1 MPRIGAPPPRFGDAR
16 LGRHTSVPDFPI
28 VEVPIAPPP
37 LTPPPTPIPAPIP
50 PATRKDIP
58 RPARHA
64 LGPVGEIVESYCLHY
79 NGGEFRR
86 LCRAF
91 ATLLSDGGQIFLAMA
106 GAFSTAECG
115 KILAPLIRR
124 GAVGGI
130 SCTGAN
136 LEEDVFR
143 LVGHSRYIDLPG
155 YQQLTRADDM
165 ALAESHNPRVTDSTI
180 PEKYAMAKTEGPVDK
195 LWKRA
200 HAAGQRIFPHE
211 PLYELLNTGAFVDA
225 YEKDPAESWLYA
237 AAQKHFPIVVPGW
250 GDSTLGQ
257 VFMASVYTGE
267 YPDSLI
273 KGDIA
278 YGAEILLPWIVTTMR
293 DQKVPVGF
301 LQLGG
306 GIAGDYS
313 ICGVPCLKADAKVD
327 VPFWA
332 AFGQI
337 TDAEETCGGYSGA
350 KPSEKETWLKIDDG
364 TPAAAVFGD
373 YTTLLPFLVAYLL
386 GW

>member
-1 MPRIGAPPPRFGDAR
+1 M
-16 LGRHTSVPDFPI
+16 HVPDLAPWQPPAI
-28 VEVPIAPPP
+28 LDRPIAPPP
-37 LTPPPTPIPAPIP
+37 VDAPPPPKIAAPIP
-50 PATRKDIP
+50 DHARQDIP
-58 RPARHA
+58 RHPRHG
-64 LGPVGEIVESYCLHY
+64 LGPVGEVVESYCLHY

-91 ATLLSDGGQIFLAMA
+91 ASILADGGQIFLAMA

-124 GAVGGI
+124 GHIGGI

-155 YQQLTRADDM
+155 YQQLSRADDE

-180 PEKYAMAKTEGPVDK
+180 PEKYAMATVEGPVDK
-195 LWKRA
+195 IWKRA
-200 HAAGQRIFPHE
+200 KDEGRRIFPHD
-211 PLYELLNTGAFVDA
+211 PLYELLNSGAFVDH

-237 AAQKHFPIVVPGW
+237 AAQRNLPIVVPGW

-257 VFMASVYTGE
+257 VFMASVYNGE
-267 YPDSLI
+267 YPDTLI

-278 YGAEILLPWIVTTMR
+278 YGAEVLLPWIVRTMR
-293 DQKVPVGF
+293 DQSIPVGF

-313 ICGVPCLKADAKVD
+313 ICGVPCLIADAKVD
-327 VPFWA
+327 VPYWA

-350 KPSEKETWLKIDDG
+350 KPSEKETWLKITAK

>member
-1 MPRIGAPPPRFGDAR
+1 MR
-16 LGRHTSVPDFPI
+16 LGRHPVDHPPAPAKPAS
-28 VEVPIAPPP
+28 PPP
-37 LTPPPTPIPAPIP
+37 EPAPEK
-50 PATRKDIP
+50 PAPKGVPKAALQDIP
-58 RPARHA
+58 KPANHA
-64 LGPVGEIVESYCLHY
+64 LGPTGQIVEDYCLHY

-91 ATLLSDGGQIFLAMA
+91 AGILADGGQIFLAMA

-124 GAVGGI
+124 GAIGGI

-136 LEEDVFR
+136 LEEDIFR
-143 LVGHSRYIDLPG
+143 LVGHSQYIDLPG
-155 YQQLTRADDM
+155 YQQLTRKDDE
-165 ALAESHNPRVTDSTI
+165 ALAKSHNPRVTDSTI
-180 PEKYAMAKTEGPVDK
+180 PEKYAMATVEDPVDK
-195 LWKRA
+195 IWKRA
-200 HAAGQRIFPHE
+200 HKAGERIFPHE
-211 PLYELLNTGAFVDA
+211 PLYELLNTGALVEH
-225 YEKDPAESWLYA
+225 YEKDPADSWLYA
-237 AAQKHFPIVVPGW
+237 AAQRKLPIVVPGW

-257 VFMASVYTGE
+257 VFMASVYNGE

-278 YGAEILLPWIVTTMR
+278 YGAEVLLPWIVTTMR

-301 LQLGG
+301 LQMGG

-350 KPSEKETWLKIDDG
+350 KPSEKETWLKIDAK